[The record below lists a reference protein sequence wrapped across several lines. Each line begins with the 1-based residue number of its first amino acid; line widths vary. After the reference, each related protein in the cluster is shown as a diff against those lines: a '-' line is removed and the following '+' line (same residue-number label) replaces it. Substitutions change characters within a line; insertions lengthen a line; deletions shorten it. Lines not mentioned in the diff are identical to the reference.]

1 MADEEF
7 QYYSASSS
15 EDFITNDPNTF
26 DRLTSPDARAKRLE
40 ALRKKIEEQKER
52 DRIAEE
58 NTTSNIGGSSI
69 EITEEDLKQVE
80 YNKYLENISRKS
92 RDKKQSGID
101 PRILEAYPE
110 LDPNKPGDYI
120 KLKRK
125 TLPLDLALN
134 SPDVVG
140 VVTTTADN
148 TNAVTASENEST
160 VGEVLT
166 VVDPPVTGVTT
177 STDNASVGLTTGITP
192 KPSPPKYPEGQ
203 TQEEL
208 KKMVEDEVESQIER
222 LKNYYR
228 RGFPTF
234 EITGGNDIPKHDLS
248 EYQLDTESGQ
258 GILFT
263 NTGNAKVLG
272 NASLELISNG
282 KKSGG
287 GGFDKDGEAGVVI
300 YAKDGVIHIES
311 VRGTVNIRARK
322 HIQLEA
328 GEDINFI
335 AKRDITMEAGR
346 DMVSDIGVDCTEFVG
361 GSKLID
367 SGGTMSLHS
376 EKQDIETSCGT
387 DPDVCDFHQEI
398 KTEWDKID
406 QLNE

>member
-1 MADEEF
+1 ME
-7 QYYSASSS
+7 
-15 EDFITNDPNTF
+15 I
-26 DRLTSPDARAKRLE
+26 
-40 ALRKKIEEQKER
+40 KEGAPLPYT
-52 DRIAEE
+52 IQP
-58 NTTSNIGGSSI
+58 TTS
-69 EITEEDLKQVE
+69 TTTTPTPTPTPTQ
-80 YNKYLENISRKS
+80 
-92 RDKKQSGID
+92 Q
-101 PRILEAYPE
+101 
-110 LDPNKPGDYI
+110 
-120 KLKRK
+120 
-125 TLPLDLALN
+125 

-140 VVTTTADN
+140 VVTTTANN

-160 VGEVLT
+160 VGEVVT

-192 KPSPPKYPEGQ
+192 KPNPPKYPEGQ

-208 KKMVEDEVESQIER
+208 KKMVEEEVGSQIER

-322 HIQLEA
+322 NIQLEA

-335 AKRDITMEAGR
+335 ATRDITMEAGR

-387 DPDVCDFHQEI
+387 DTYVCDFHEDI

-406 QLNE
+406 ALNE

>member
-335 AKRDITMEAGR
+335 ATRDITMEAGR
-346 DMVSDIGVDCTEFVG
+346 DMISDIGVDCTEFVG

-387 DPDVCDFHQEI
+387 DPYVCDFHEDI

-406 QLNE
+406 ALNE